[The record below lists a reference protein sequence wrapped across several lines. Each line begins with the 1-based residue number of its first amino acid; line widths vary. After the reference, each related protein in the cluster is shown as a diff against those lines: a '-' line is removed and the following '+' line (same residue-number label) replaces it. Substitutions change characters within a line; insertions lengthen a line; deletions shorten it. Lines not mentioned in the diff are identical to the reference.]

1 MLRSPDEVV
10 PDNAAAMSPTGDDVS
25 VAAAPGATTAKAP
38 AGDGGGGGGGGGF
51 VMPTI
56 ERFLAFLRDMRD
68 LTAESEARL
77 SPRIE
82 ALVRVKGQEEA
93 MEEIMELKNAAAST
107 VEKTLML
114 RHGFTEEHVELCQA
128 SFGNHEEVQQ
138 VMEEI
143 QRIMMGDQACVVFS
157 AAAGIHCA
165 RARASPHFLLTQA
178 SPAISFY
185 THNRGAAWRGC
196 GS

>member
-1 MLRSPDEVV
+1 
-10 PDNAAAMSPTGDDVS
+10 
-25 VAAAPGATTAKAP
+25 
-38 AGDGGGGGGGGGF
+38 
-51 VMPTI
+51 
-56 ERFLAFLRDMRD
+56 
-68 LTAESEARL
+68 
-77 SPRIE
+77 
-82 ALVRVKGQEEA
+82 